1 MQLLPGIE
9 LLYENKYISA
19 HNYYVLTLD
28 IITTRG
34 SHPLRKEVLYHH
46 PQTWQQTNTQNISKI
61 KQSFFCKKVNVNSLE
76 TNFVMPYTE

>member
-1 MQLLPGIE
+1 MQLLTGIE

-19 HNYYVLTLD
+19 HNYYVITLD

-46 PQTWQQTNTQNISKI
+46 PQT
-61 KQSFFCKKVNVNSLE
+61 
-76 TNFVMPYTE
+76 